1 MPKKILLIEDELQLI
16 EIYETILKKT
26 GFKVETLRYGFEA
39 QQRLKEIIE
48 GKREKP
54 DLILLDLILP
64 DMNGIEILKEAKNN
78 EATKEIPFFILTN
91 YSDSDLEEISKQL
104 KAEKYIIKT
113 EFTPSQLAKLIDQW
127 FRAKN
132 TKS

>member
-1 MPKKILLIEDELQLI
+1 
-16 EIYETILKKT
+16 
-26 GFKVETLRYGFEA
+26 
-39 QQRLKEIIE
+39 
-48 GKREKP
+48 
-54 DLILLDLILP
+54 
-64 DMNGIEILKEAKNN
+64 
-78 EATKEIPFFILTN
+78 LTN
-91 YSDSDLEEISKQL
+91 YSDSDLEEIGKQL